1 MGEKPRVAH
10 IKSPYL
16 PYSETFIYNYISHL
30 KRYKPVVITKEAI
43 NQDQFPTDHVI
54 TLPAW
59 WSPLEKLRGFLT
71 TQLKRFVLREPL
83 YERGYVWA
91 LRQVQ
96 PDVIHAHFG
105 LRGLF
110 MLPVKRRL
118 GIPMVVSFYGLDLSE
133 LPQAYG
139 QDVYVRYGLFE
150 AGERFTAEGRHA
162 RRCLIDLGCPEDKI
176 EVLHIGVD
184 LTRFPFLPRYKRA
197 GEKVRIL
204 FTGRLIEKKG
214 LLYALRAIDR
224 LRDQTEKFEFT
235 IIGDGPQRNDAE
247 RLISELSLE
256 PYVHL
261 VGTVRYEEFQ
271 KACAQAHIFLAPSVT
286 DLETGVT
293 EGGAPTVLLEAQA
306 AGMPVVSTY
315 HADIPEVV
323 RDGVSGLLSPER
335 DVEALAANLATM
347 VLHPERWPEMGA
359 AGRRHVENNYE
370 IGAQARRL
378 EQIYDAARVACAPI
392 GHTRVHREAS
402 QRSDR
407 EGDFVEP

>member
-1 MGEKPRVAH
+1 MAEKPRVAH
-10 IKSPYL
+10 VKNPYL
-16 PYSETFIYNYISHL
+16 PYSETFIHNYIRHMQ
-30 KRYKPVVITKEAI
+30 RYAPVVVTREAI
-43 NQDQFPTDHVI
+43 NLDQFPVNHVV

-59 WSPLEKLRGFLT
+59 WPPLERLRGFLT
-71 TQLKRFVLREPL
+71 IQLKRFMLREPL
-83 YERGYVWA
+83 YERDYTRA
-91 LRQVQ
+91 LRQAR
-96 PDVIHAHFG
+96 PDVMHAHFG
-105 LRGLF
+105 LCGLF

-118 GIPMVVSFYGLDLSE
+118 EIPMVVSFYGYDLSE
-133 LPQAYG
+133 LPQARG
-139 QDVYVRYGLFE
+139 QDVYARYGLFE
-150 AGERFTAEGRHA
+150 AGERFTVEGGHA
-162 RRCLIDLGCPEDKI
+162 RCCLIDLGCPEEKI
-176 EVLHIGVD
+176 ELLHIGVN
-184 LTRFPFLPRYKRA
+184 LTKFPFVPRYRQA
-197 GEKVRIL
+197 DEKVRIL

-214 LLYALRAIDR
+214 ILYALQAIAR
-224 LRDQTEKFEFT
+224 LRDRTEEFELT
-235 IIGDGPQRNDAE
+235 IIGDGPQRPDAE
-247 RLISELSLE
+247 RLIKELSLE

-370 IGAQARRL
+370 IGAQVRRL
-378 EQIYDAARVACAPI
+378 EAIYDAARAVARSQPGRRRAL
-392 GHTRVHREAS
+392 AS
-402 QRSDR
+402 C
-407 EGDFVEP
+407 